1 MAKMNL
7 RRATALATTLVGG
20 IFGVAPSF
28 AQAAEEQ
35 PQAREDVVVVTA
47 TRREEDVQD
56 IPLTIAA
63 LGQDD
68 LDEQGIK
75 SAADLVRS
83 IPGLNT
89 SANPGGVQQTF
100 SVRGIVAATGA
111 ATTSVYLDETNLT
124 KRNNGGVSQNNGVI
138 IPLLYDLDRV
148 EVLKGPQGTL
158 FGGSSQGGT
167 VRFITP
173 RPDLDEFSA
182 KFRAEASTMGER
194 SEESY
199 ELAGAVGG
207 PIIKDVLGFR
217 VSGIYRESGGWI
229 DVRSGYTD
237 QLIREDANSSEAYAT
252 RGSLLWE
259 VNDSLDMQLS
269 TYFVH
274 NETEGGPTSS
284 TAIYLP
290 GGVLAP
296 DGQVFSTPA
305 LSICSLNRARTI
317 SATPPA
323 PSQPF
328 AQANGPGAPAVNPV
342 SNRTSPAC
350 TPAQTGLGGVNYTRP
365 GFTYGPFTTGQDI
378 SIATGRQRIV
388 GTEAEEWVSAFTL
401 NADLG
406 FADLTSITSYLNDIG
421 RSDNPGGEEWASPV
435 TGQWSTL
442 NVPGCVSAVPTVLAT
457 PTTCRGFP
465 LFMPSNSYPV
475 PGNTQTFNSKNVREA
490 WEQEIRLT
498 STGEGPLE
506 WVAGAYFSRS
516 STHILYMDLADVNVV
531 DQALRDYYG
540 PTWFVR
546 NTSASPYVLNSS
558 PSLVRY
564 GVPNDQG
571 FQARLEA
578 FINERELAGYADINY
593 WIIPDEFKFILG
605 LRVSQVELDYYQ
617 SNFGQFSGRLPTSL
631 GANTVGSSKDTP
643 VTPKYGIQWHI
654 DPDKMFYATYSK
666 GFRAGGVNP
675 QLSAVVCDAPLTQF
689 FGITSNEVPAAF
701 GPDTVWN
708 TEVGGKF
715 NLLGDMLTLNLSG
728 YTIDWQDIQ
737 ATISAGT
744 CPQSFVVNGGKARS
758 QGFDLQAIVKPS
770 DALTFSVAAGYTDA
784 YYVDPVRGPI
794 GPALA
799 TPPQPA
805 FNPGDQF
812 DVPPFQVNAS
822 ALYEQPLGGL
832 GEGFVR
838 LDWNYQNAYTSGA
851 TFGTT
856 GWSANYFARTNPSR
870 EIFNLRAGLR
880 MDNGADI
887 NFFVNNLF
895 NDNTQTTGF
904 GDGRG
909 SCTATSPTCATFGTF
924 SPFVTQTFLNPRVFG
939 VQMNY
944 RY

>member
-1 MAKMNL
+1 M
-7 RRATALATTLVGG
+7 
-20 IFGVAPSF
+20 
-28 AQAAEEQ
+28 
-35 PQAREDVVVVTA
+35 VTA

-56 IPLTIAA
+56 IPLTVAA

-89 SANPGGVQQTF
+89 SANPGGAQQTF

-124 KRNNGGVSQNNGVI
+124 KRNNGGVSQNNGVV

-173 RPDLDEFSA
+173 RPDLNDFSA
-182 KFRAEASTMGER
+182 RLRAEASTMGER
-194 SEESY
+194 GEESY

-207 PIIKDVLGFR
+207 PIVENALGFR
-217 VSGIYRESGGWI
+217 VSGIYRETGGWI
-229 DVRSGYTD
+229 DVYNGYTT
-237 QLIREDANSSEAYAT
+237 QLTREDANSSEAYAG

-259 VNDSLDMQLS
+259 INDSLDLQLS
-269 TYFVH
+269 TYYVH
-274 NETEGGPTSS
+274 NETEGGPAST

-290 GGVLAP
+290 GGQLAP
-296 DGQVFSTPA
+296 QGQVFSTPA
-305 LSICSLNRARTI
+305 VNICSLNRTRVLST
-317 SATPPA
+317 
-323 PSQPF
+323 QPF
-328 AQANGPGAPAVNPV
+328 GAPGGPAAASVSPV
-342 SNRTSPAC
+342 SNRPA
-350 TPAQTGLGGVNYTRP
+350 TPPTCSATQLTQGGVNYTRP

-378 SIATGRQRIV
+378 SIATGRQTIV
-388 GTEAEEWVSAFTL
+388 GTESEEWVSAFTV

-406 FADLTSITSYLNDIG
+406 FADLTSITSYLQDIG
-421 RSDNPGGEEWASPV
+421 RSDNPGGEEYASPV

-442 NVPGCVSAVPTVLAT
+442 SVPGCVSAVPTVVDTSA
-457 PTTCRGFP
+457 TCRGFP
-465 LFMPSNSYPV
+465 LFMPANSYPV
-475 PGNTQTFNSKNVREA
+475 PGNTQTFNSKNFREG
-490 WEQEIRLT
+490 WEQEVRLT

-506 WVAGAYFSRS
+506 WVAGVYFSRS
-516 STHILYMDLADVNVV
+516 STHILYMAEADPAVT
-531 DQALRDYYG
+531 DQLMRDYYG
-540 PTWFVR
+540 PTWFTR
-546 NTSASPYVLNSS
+546 ANTTPGTPFVPHPSPN
-558 PSLVRY
+558 LVRY

-578 FINERELAGYADINY
+578 FINEKEMAGYADINY
-593 WIIPDEFKFILG
+593 WLVPDEFKFILG

-617 SNFGQFSGRLPTSL
+617 SNYGQFSGRLASSL
-631 GANTVGSSKDTP
+631 GANTIGSSEDKP
-643 VTPKYGIQWHI
+643 ITPKYGIQWHI

-689 FGITSNEVPAAF
+689 FGITSNQVPPDF

-715 NLLGDMLTLNLSG
+715 ALFGDTLTLNVAG

-758 QGFDLQAIVKPS
+758 QGVDLQASFRPTNS
-770 DALTFSVAAGYTDA
+770 LTFNLAAGYTDA

-812 DVPPFQVNAS
+812 DVAPLQINAS
-822 ALYEQPLGGL
+822 ALYEQPLGSL

-838 LDWNYQNAYTSGA
+838 LDWNFQNDYTAGA

-856 GWSANYFARTNPSR
+856 GWSANYFARHNPAR

-880 MDNGADI
+880 MDNGVDF

-895 NDNTQTTGF
+895 DDNTQTAGF
-904 GDGRG
+904 SDGRG